1 MSRSNYQTTNKKKIL
16 DYIKKQDSSFTTKS
30 LYQEMK
36 KEKEDVG
43 LTTIYRFLE
52 ELEKQNQIKKYYNSK
67 NIAYYQYL
75 DPCSHEN
82 HFYLKCS
89 ECGNL
94 IHIDC
99 DCIIDLE
106 KHIQKKHHF
115 KMDNKNIVI
124 TGYCSNC
131 RGE

>member
-52 ELEKQNQIKKYYNSK
+52 ELEKQEQIKKYYNSK

>member
-16 DYIKKQDSSFTTKS
+16 DYIKKQDSSFTTKN

-52 ELEKQNQIKKYYNSK
+52 ELEKQEQIKKYYNSK